1 MYSFFNFT
9 KVIIMVSMGLVVYII
24 YKWLQEAKQ
33 RREEEQ
39 LKEKEDEKDKE
50 KLEAGFK

>member
-9 KVIIMVSMGLVVYII
+9 KVIILVSLGLVIYII
-24 YKWLQEAKQ
+24 YKWLQELKKQ
-33 RREEEQ
+33 REEEL
-39 LKEKEDEKDKE
+39 LKKKEDEEDKE

>member
-9 KVIIMVSMGLVVYII
+9 KVIILVSLGLVVYII
-24 YKWLQEAKQ
+24 YKWFQDVKQ
-33 RREEEQ
+33 RRYEEQ
-39 LKEKEDEKDKE
+39 LKEKEDEEDKE

>member
-9 KVIIMVSMGLVVYII
+9 KVIILVSLGLVAYII
-24 YKWLQEAKQ
+24 YKWLQDMKQ
-33 RREEEQ
+33 RRDDEH
-39 LKEKEDEKDKE
+39 LKEREDEEDKE